1 MHGDRALGEWHMAGE
16 VEFIADGTV
25 TSPQGYV
32 AGGVYAG
39 LKSQGEGVADLGI
52 LLSQWPASVA
62 ASFSTNKILSPSV
75 TLSRQRA
82 GGGSARGGEPAG
94 PAG

>member
-1 MHGDRALGEWHMAGE
+1 MAGE

-39 LKSQGEGVADLGI
+39 LKSQGDEVADLGI
-52 LLSQWPASVA
+52 LMSQRPASVA
-62 ASFSTNKILSPSV
+62 ATFSTSSIVSPSV
-75 TLSRQRA
+75 TVSRQRVA
-82 GGGSARGGEPAG
+82 GGTAR
-94 PAG
+94 